1 MNILFL
7 SPIVP
12 YPLVDGDRQR
22 AYHLLRH
29 LARRGHR
36 VHLLCFLRGPEET
49 KNLQLLKKECAGVE
63 GVEITRGRI
72 IYNCIKAWPGRQPL
86 NIAAF
91 QSQQMRDRVRQAVKE
106 YRIDVIHAY
115 RLRMAPYA
123 LEAHPGRRVLDYT
136 DSLARYFQARTK
148 VKNPWWK
155 QGYLKREVRCLKE
168 YEAWVSRQFDTC
180 LISSDRDREAL
191 YQLGAAGD
199 IQVITNGVDT
209 QALTPRAKLV
219 TTPEVLFVGNMRYV
233 PNQEGLRKFCEEIWP
248 RIRAEIPQARLTIAG
263 QKPAA
268 RDQAWQY
275 AGVEFAGVV
284 PRLEPF
290 FHQARVAICP
300 LGIATGRQFKVLEY
314 FAAGIPAVV
323 TSLVAENL
331 PAEDEKHL
339 LIGNTPA
346 AFAQQVIRLCR
357 DEGLA
362 ERLRQA
368 ARKLARKEYDWAVP
382 AGQMDKIYQR
392 LRRDA

>member
-29 LARRGHR
+29 LARGHR
-36 VHLLCFLRGPEET
+36 VHLLCFLRSPEER
-49 KNLQLLKKECAGVE
+49 KNLQPLKKVCARVE
-63 GVEITRGRI
+63 GVEITRGEI
-72 IYNCIKAWPGRQPL
+72 IYNCLKAWPGWQPL
-86 NIAAF
+86 NVAAF
-91 QSQQMRDRVRQAVKE
+91 RSEKMRSKVKQTIDKFGINAV
-106 YRIDVIHAY
+106 HAY

-123 LEAHPGRRVLDYT
+123 VEVKARLRILDYT
-136 DSLARYFQARTK
+136 DSLTRYFQTRVK
-148 VKNPWWK
+148 VKNSWWK
-155 QGYLKREVRCLKE
+155 QRYLKREIERLGN

-180 LISSDRDREAL
+180 LISSVRDRKAL
-191 YQLGAAGD
+191 YQLGAAKN
-199 IQVITNGVDT
+199 IEVITNGVDT
-209 QALTPRAKLV
+209 KALTPHVRLV
-219 TTPEVLFVGNMRYV
+219 STPELIFVGNMRYV

-248 RIRAEIPQARLTIAG
+248 RIRAEIPHVRLTIVG
-263 QKPAA
+263 QKPVA
-268 RDQAWQY
+268 RDRAWQY

-300 LGIATGRQFKVLEY
+300 LEIATGRQFKVLEY

-323 TSLVAENL
+323 TPKVAENL
-331 PAEDEKHL
+331 QVEGEKHL
-339 LIGNTPA
+339 LVGNTPED
-346 AFAQQVIRLCR
+346 FAQQVIRLCR

-368 ARKLARKEYDWAVP
+368 ARELTRKEYDWSVP
-382 AGQMDKIYQR
+382 EARIEKIYQR
-392 LRRDA
+392 LSSFVP